1 MAGYD
6 DLLKLAAD
14 LSKAAESA
22 QYKAPLV
29 VAKSAADL
37 EAAMKRN
44 IVEMDAVDTGFMLGS
59 VGTDLDLPNAS
70 AVVGPTAEYAP
81 YVNWGTHKVA
91 PRPFADNAADE
102 VFPSFVS
109 AIEALGGDIL

>member
-1 MAGYD
+1 MDGYGE
-6 DLLKLAAD
+6 LMRIAAD
-14 LSKAAESA
+14 LTQAGEAA

-44 IVEMDAVDTGFMLGS
+44 IVEMGAVDTGFMLGS
-59 VGTDLDLPNAS
+59 VGTDLDLINAS
-70 AVVGPTAEYAP
+70 AVVGPTADYAP
-81 YVNWGTHKVA
+81 FVNWGTSKMG

-102 VFPSFVS
+102 IFPNFIA

>member
-1 MAGYD
+1 MSGYD
-6 DLLKLAAD
+6 ELMQVAAD
-14 LSKAAESA
+14 LTRAAVSA
-22 QYKAPLV
+22 QYKAPMV

-44 IVEMDAVDTGFMLGS
+44 IVQMGAVDTGFMLGS
-59 VGTDLDLPNAS
+59 VGTDLDLANAS

-81 YVNWGTHKVA
+81 YVNWGTHRMP

-102 VFPSFVS
+102 IFPVFVS